1 MSKILGSD
9 ITVGTSLLWLEKVGT
24 YYRAT
29 EETVKTVATITPID
43 HPSFD
48 ALMTFHNE
56 YPRHTWFVDY
66 SQEYPLADEYKGL
79 SWDEGNPNNPL

>member
-9 ITVGTSLLWLEKVGT
+9 ITVGTTLLWLETVGT

-29 EETVKTVATITPID
+29 RQSVKTVASVTPID
-43 HPSFD
+43 HPMHD
-48 ALMTFHNE
+48 AVMTFHNE
-56 YPRHTWFVDY
+56 YPQHTWFVDFDH
-66 SQEYPLADEYKGL
+66 EYTSSDEYQGL

>member
-1 MSKILGSD
+1 MTKILGSD
-9 ITVGTSLLWLEKVGT
+9 ITVGTTLLRNEIVGT

-29 EETVKTVATITPID
+29 KQIVRTVDSVTPIE
-43 HPSFD
+43 HPRFD
-48 ALMTFHNE
+48 AVMTFHNE